1 MADFAAD
8 AEGASF
14 RAYHQ
19 KNALPDGRAQ
29 NKQISLIF
37 RHRRIWHLAYA
48 GCRVSQGRSLHR
60 S

>member
-1 MADFAAD
+1 LRQMPKALCF
-8 AEGASF
+8 EF
-14 RAYHQ
+14 TLQ

-37 RHRRIWHLAYA
+37 RHRRIWHLAFA